1 MFKWQFTEDNMDI
14 FLKGGLL
21 MVSYEPLWKTMKD
34 RNVTTYTLIY
44 KLGFSP
50 NTINNLKHNKS
61 ITIYTLEKLCSAL
74 QCTPNDVLEFTEE

>member
-1 MFKWQFTEDNMDI
+1 MFKWQFTEDNIGI

-21 MVSYEPLWKTMKD
+21 MISYEPLWKTMKD

>member
-1 MFKWQFTEDNMDI
+1 MFKWQFTEDNIVI
-14 FLKGGLL
+14 FSKGGLF